1 MRPSVGKKIKTT
13 KTRIIRLGEKSLL
26 NETKTC
32 LTKNQNLF
40 AIHLKSGNSE
50 LNISTES
57 RTKIGSWRRLEADRR
72 KKKFED
78 VKRRWSMETD
88 CGQLLDNF
96 AFSSEG
102 GSCNESSCP

>member
-1 MRPSVGKKIKTT
+1 MGKKIKTT
-13 KTRIIRLGEKSLL
+13 KTRIIRFGEKSLL
-26 NETKTC
+26 KETKTC

-50 LNISTES
+50 PNISTES
-57 RTKIGSWRRLEADRR
+57 RTKIGSWRRLEAERR
-72 KKKFED
+72 KEGRKKFED

-88 CGQLLDNF
+88 CGQLPDNF